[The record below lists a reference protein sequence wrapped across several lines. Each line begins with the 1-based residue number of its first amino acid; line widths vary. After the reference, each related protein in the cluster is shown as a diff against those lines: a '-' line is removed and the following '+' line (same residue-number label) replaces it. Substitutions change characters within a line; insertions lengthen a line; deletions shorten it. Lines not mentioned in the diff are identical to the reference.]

1 MHGKIVVANMKVS
14 MNTADVDAMRTAKGT
29 KQDLDI

>member
-14 MNTADVDAMRTAKGT
+14 MNSADVNAMRAAKGT
-29 KQDLDI
+29 K

>member
-14 MNTADVDAMRTAKGT
+14 MNSANVDAMRIAKGT
-29 KQDLDI
+29 K